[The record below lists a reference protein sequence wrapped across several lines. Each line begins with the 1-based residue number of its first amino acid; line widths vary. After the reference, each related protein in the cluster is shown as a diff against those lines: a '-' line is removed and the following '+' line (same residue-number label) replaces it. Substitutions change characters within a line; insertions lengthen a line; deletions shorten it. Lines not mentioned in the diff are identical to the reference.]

1 MLYICVFSLKDAKT
15 RVIKFFSE
23 NVRTQLQVKL
33 QIYSIG
39 FSLEK
44 ILINLTLKIIRAR
57 LPVITVLE
65 HH

>member
-15 RVIKFFSE
+15 RVIKFFSQ
-23 NVRTQLQVKL
+23 NVRTQLHVKL

-44 ILINLTLKIIRAR
+44 ILINLEI
-57 LPVITVLE
+57 
-65 HH
+65 